1 MAEPILSRPAQ
12 PTMTTPTRTM
22 QLLAVVVLS
31 AVQVLAQV
39 DLKQDAVVYTGS
51 ASNTSAPATID
62 EAKVREATTEWQ
74 TIQAEGV
81 RRGSARYMLL
91 VAEMEKRI
99 RDAAQKAAASAS
111 KDLVVRSGDIS
122 NQRGK
127 IVADLTSGVIA
138 NL

>member
-1 MAEPILSRPAQ
+1 MLPA
-12 PTMTTPTRTM
+12 TPRLVSAAAL
-22 QLLAVVVLS
+22 LLA
-31 AVQVLAQV
+31 AVAFARAGYAQV
-39 DLKQDAVVYTGS
+39 DLKSDAVVYFGS

-62 EAKVREATTEWQ
+62 EQKVREATQEWK

-99 RDAAQKAAASAS
+99 RDAAQRAAAAAS
-111 KDLVVRSGDIS
+111 KDLVVRTGDITQA
-122 NQRGK
+122 NGRA
-127 IVADLTSGVIA
+127 VTDLTANVIA